1 MWRRLDVW
9 KKYVQILVFQ
19 FIKKKKKD
27 NWLIGIAKEKAG
39 LPCHLTPTHKHQVL
53 NLLKGNSGQNLNV
66 WASLLLSPQLT
77 PVLNLSFLMRYYVQV
92 VSLLLSVNM
101 MSFHYCYKVNY
112 LIVFVI
118 KKKKQQTV
126 PWQHVMG
133 VHASLG
139 RSQSISMSSW
149 PLSRNLKKSA
159 RHDVR
164 EVSYCRRKGT
174 WRSLEMQ
181 RSKPHLWHWQ
191 KASVVQTEL
200 G

>member
-118 KKKKQQTV
+118 KKKKNNRQFHDSMLWGYMPV
-126 PWQHVMG
+126 WEGVRAFPW
-133 VHASLG
+133 AADL
-139 RSQSISMSSW
+139 W
-149 PLSRNLKKSA
+149 A
-159 RHDVR
+159 
-164 EVSYCRRKGT
+164 ET
-174 WRSLEMQ
+174 WRSQPDMMYERCLIAEE
-181 RSKPHLWHWQ
+181 RAHEEALRCKGANHICGTDRRPVWSKQ
-191 KASVVQTEL
+191 S
-200 G
+200 